1 MLTQWLNRRKAR
13 KVASARLYET
23 VVAQSRQPVFFE
35 RLGVADTI
43 DGRFD
48 LMILHVFLMVN
59 RLGQLGPE
67 GGKLAET
74 LFDTMFKS
82 VALTLREM
90 GIGDLGVPKHMKKM
104 MKAFNG
110 RLHIYH
116 QAMESGDAAAL
127 QLAIARN
134 LYRAEGEAIPAG
146 SEAVANYA
154 MNIAAAFQSYALE
167 DFESGAVAFPYIETA
182 PRKEAAYA

>member
-1 MLTQWLNRRKAR
+1 MLTDWLNRRKAR
-13 KVASARLYET
+13 KAAAAKLYEA
-23 VVAQSRQPVFFE
+23 VVAQSRLPVFFG

-48 LMILHVFLMVN
+48 LMILHVFLMVQ

-67 GGKLAET
+67 GHKLSQS
-74 LFDTMFKS
+74 LFDAMFKN

-116 QAMESGDAAAL
+116 QAMESRDVAAL

-134 LYRAEGEAIPAG
+134 LYRAEGEAIPQG

-154 MNIAAAFQSYALE
+154 MNIADAFQSYSFD
-167 DFESGAVAFPYIETA
+167 DFVNGTVAFPYIEQ